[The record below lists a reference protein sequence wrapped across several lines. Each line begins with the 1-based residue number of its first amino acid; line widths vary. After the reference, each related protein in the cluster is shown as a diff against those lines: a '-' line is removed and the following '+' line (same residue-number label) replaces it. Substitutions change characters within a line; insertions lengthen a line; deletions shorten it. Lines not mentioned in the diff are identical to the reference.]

1 MFRREPN
8 LATRLLNHLKGDR
21 IKFRKY
27 PDVVYAMFEEKV
39 EEIPEDMLAE
49 ENP

>member
-1 MFRREPN
+1 MFRKEPE
-8 LATRLLNHLKGDR
+8 LATKLINHLKGDR

-27 PDVVYAMFEEKV
+27 PDLVYAMFEGKL

-49 ENP
+49 ENS